1 MYIDGKFA
9 TSADFYH
16 GKDKFH
22 IAAGNSPDH
31 VGANAILLYTLSS
44 KTTSTFKKLE
54 VCTKRCG
61 GGENLVF
68 VSTNDHYEEDPN
80 EKLRRRLEQNNA
92 SILKNKY
99 IPIIASSLLLFN
111 CI

>member
-1 MYIDGKFA
+1 MYVDGKFA

-22 IAAGNSPDH
+22 IAKGVQPDH
-31 VGANAILLYTLSS
+31 SGANALVLYTLSP
-44 KTTSTFKKLE
+44 KTTSTFKNVK
-54 VCTKRCG
+54 VCKTRCSG
-61 GGENLVF
+61 GYNLVF
-68 VSTNDHYEEDPN
+68 VSTNDHYPADPN
-80 EKLRRRLEQNNA
+80 TKLRRRLEQNNA

-99 IPIIASSLLLFN
+99 ISIIGSSLLLFL